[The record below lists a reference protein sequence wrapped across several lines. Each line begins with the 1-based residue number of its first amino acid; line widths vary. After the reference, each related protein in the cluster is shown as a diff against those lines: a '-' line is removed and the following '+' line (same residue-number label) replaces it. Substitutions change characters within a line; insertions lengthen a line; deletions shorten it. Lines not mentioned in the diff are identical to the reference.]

1 MTPLA
6 VETHVRLKKV
16 LQIRCPE
23 TGDAYAVCLVE
34 RPNGAETTMLA
45 CSTKL
50 NLDHVRHLEG
60 LEVNVLPTSNGLK
73 LRPLDE
79 QPEDTID
86 RMVARLEAG
95 DTTIQV
101 ASPELM
107 EDSAS
112 QCQSLGNGRELP
124 INALSELIATTAE
137 IAVKRGIPMAVWACL
152 PGT

>member
-1 MTPLA
+1 MT
-6 VETHVRLKKV
+6 VITH
-16 LQIRCPE
+16 PFS
-23 TGDAYAVCLVE
+23 YW
-34 RPNGAETTMLA
+34 
-45 CSTKL
+45 
-50 NLDHVRHLEG
+50 
-60 LEVNVLPTSNGLK
+60 EVGFVLPTSNGLK

-86 RMVARLEAG
+86 QMVASMEAG
-95 DTTIQV
+95 DTSVQL
-101 ASPELM
+101 ASPQLM

-112 QCQSLGNGRELP
+112 RCQPLGQGRELP